1 MNIVRQAIEDNPG
14 RYSLNLDYDDN
25 GTIMLNFRDN
35 EKKIWFNWNL
45 GFAYTAIT
53 TFLDKPSNVFDVN
66 SAMLKSWIEQV
77 KMCAEEIEKQIDNAK
92 TLEDLELA
100 KQKYNEMVGTI

>member
-45 GFAYTAIT
+45 GFALCRYHN
-53 TFLDKPSNVFDVN
+53 FFR
-66 SAMLKSWIEQV
+66 
-77 KMCAEEIEKQIDNAK
+77 
-92 TLEDLELA
+92 
-100 KQKYNEMVGTI
+100 